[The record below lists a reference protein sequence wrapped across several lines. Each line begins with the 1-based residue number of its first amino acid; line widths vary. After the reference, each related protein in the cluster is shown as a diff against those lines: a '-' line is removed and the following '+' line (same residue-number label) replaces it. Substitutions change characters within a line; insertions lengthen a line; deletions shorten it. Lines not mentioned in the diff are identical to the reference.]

1 MKAIKLTDWQQKNKK
16 PEQWVIVKPCLIC
29 GTTKEGYYARYG
41 DSGVC
46 SRDCMQRKDNQC
58 SAVPVLNPSSDLTS
72 QPLNKEND
80 RTIIHNVN
88 LSIITLIHE
97 RNIMLLRRKLEQVN
111 LHQQVKDKMEELK
124 CDFITLCRISYCYN
138 FGCAV
143 PDLTQEQINW
153 VQHGI
158 VPKYVSTWLESL

>member
-29 GTTKEGYYARYG
+29 GTTKAGYYARYG

-80 RTIIHNVN
+80 
-88 LSIITLIHE
+88 
-97 RNIMLLRRKLEQVN
+97 
-111 LHQQVKDKMEELK
+111 
-124 CDFITLCRISYCYN
+124 
-138 FGCAV
+138 
-143 PDLTQEQINW
+143 
-153 VQHGI
+153 
-158 VPKYVSTWLESL
+158 